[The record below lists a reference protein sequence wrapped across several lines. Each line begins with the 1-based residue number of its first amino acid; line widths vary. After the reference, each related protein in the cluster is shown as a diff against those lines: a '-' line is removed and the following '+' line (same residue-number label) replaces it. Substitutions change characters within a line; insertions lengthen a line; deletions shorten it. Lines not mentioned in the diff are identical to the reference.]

1 MDYSKAKNKDIL
13 RDLCDR
19 INLIAGQLYS
29 MSKENPK
36 LAAELETYYKDLT
49 DIESTAR
56 AYILYSLEKI
66 GTQKGYMRAKAS
78 RENGKKGGR
87 PPKRITELKRQIA
100 DLENEL
106 DEITDRHLRATDP
119 AGKVWT
125 FDEQAKTNK
134 LQQLKGELY
143 RLEQARQK
151 EQDKES

>member
-29 MSKENPK
+29 MGKQYPK
-36 LAAELETYYKDLT
+36 LAAELETYQKELT

-56 AYILYSLEKI
+56 AYILYSLERI

>member
-19 INLIAGQLYS
+19 MNLIAGQLYS
-29 MSKENPK
+29 MGKQYPK
-36 LAAELETYYKDLT
+36 LAAELETYQKELT

-106 DEITDRHLRATDP
+106 DEITDRHLRATDT
-119 AGKVWT
+119 AGKIWT
-125 FDEQAKTNK
+125 FDEQEKTNK
-134 LQQLKGELY
+134 LYQLKGELY
-143 RLEQARQK
+143 QLEQSRQK

>member
-19 INLIAGQLYS
+19 MNLIAGQLYS
-29 MSKENPK
+29 MGKQYPK
-36 LAAELETYYKDLT
+36 LASELEKYQKELS

-66 GTQKGYMRAKAS
+66 GTQKGFMRARAS

-106 DEITDRHLRATDP
+106 DEITDRHLRATDT

-125 FDEQAKTNK
+125 FDEQEKTNK